1 MEPIK
6 EQVETIPST
15 TRNDNDNSH
24 GQSQNTNN
32 GGQSQ
37 VTSNG
42 KGRSQSDL
50 RYESQRVPDHK
61 RIKSSQEKE
70 IGQDSYNNR
79 FQSLIEVTSQGSHT
93 GSAPQFA
100 NLRSKSQKSIYS
112 RDQSMHNSHV
122 SRNSTKSLNQLRSD
136 GSNGTQPLVSH
147 IHYIGDEYSRQPK
160 SR

>member
-15 TRNDNDNSH
+15 TRNDNSH

-32 GGQSQ
+32 GAQSQ

-42 KGRSQSDL
+42 KGRSQSEL

-70 IGQDSYNNR
+70 IGLDS
-79 FQSLIEVTSQGSHT
+79 
-93 GSAPQFA
+93 
-100 NLRSKSQKSIYS
+100 
-112 RDQSMHNSHV
+112 
-122 SRNSTKSLNQLRSD
+122 
-136 GSNGTQPLVSH
+136 
-147 IHYIGDEYSRQPK
+147 GDLGKDRM
-160 SR
+160 